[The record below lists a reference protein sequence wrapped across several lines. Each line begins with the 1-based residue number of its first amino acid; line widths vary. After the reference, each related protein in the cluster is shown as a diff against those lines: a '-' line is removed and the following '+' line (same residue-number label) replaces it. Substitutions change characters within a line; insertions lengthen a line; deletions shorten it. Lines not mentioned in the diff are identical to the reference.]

1 MNKLNKAC
9 EEPIIE
15 NYKVLLKETEEEWNE
30 EKAMGESKDIVGM

>member
-15 NYKVLLKETEEEWNE
+15 NYKVLLKETEEKQRNG
-30 EKAMGESKDIVGM
+30 KIFHIP